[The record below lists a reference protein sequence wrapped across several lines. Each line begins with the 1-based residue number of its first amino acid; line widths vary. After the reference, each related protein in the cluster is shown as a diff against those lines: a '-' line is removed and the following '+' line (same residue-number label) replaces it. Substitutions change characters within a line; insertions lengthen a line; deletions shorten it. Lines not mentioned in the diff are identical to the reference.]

1 MILKPGDVVLFKTE
15 LTPQIVDALHD
26 LGIAPRTFNI
36 YKGTMAKVSSVF
48 ECLNGRQL
56 VYIQENDFWWPS
68 EVFEEDNEF

>member
-1 MILKPGDVVLFKTE
+1 MILKPDDVVLFKSE

-26 LGIAPRTFNI
+26 LSIAPRIFNI

-48 ECLNGRQL
+48 KCLNGRQ
-56 VYIQENDFWWPS
+56 VAYIQEHALWWPF